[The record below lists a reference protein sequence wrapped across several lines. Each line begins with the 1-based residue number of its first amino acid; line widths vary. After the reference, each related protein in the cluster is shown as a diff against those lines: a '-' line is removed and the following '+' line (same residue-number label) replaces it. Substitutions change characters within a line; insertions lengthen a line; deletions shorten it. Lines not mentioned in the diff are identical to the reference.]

1 MAITCQNCG
10 YDQNPPG
17 SEFCEACGSEL
28 GTVESNLPES
38 NSQETIK
45 SDIDE
50 IPTIVLP
57 PEDSTVVL
65 PPEEPTVVLPPE
77 VPTIVPLPEDTEI
90 SPPTANP
97 SISPSTARLIS
108 KLPNV
113 PTPEFNLDGSN
124 AIVGRFDTDSGPV
137 DIDLEGFPGE
147 DTVSRAHAEIY
158 YETGEW
164 KTKDIGSTNGVFIKP
179 VGESRF
185 GARITIPETLNSGDE
200 IAFGKIRFL
209 FQCP

>member
-1 MAITCQNCG
+1 MAITCQVCG

-17 SEFCEACGSEL
+17 TEFCQACGAEL

-38 NSQETIK
+38 KPQETIN
-45 SDIDE
+45 SDDE
-50 IPTIVLP
+50 IPVVLP
-57 PEDSTVVL
+57 PED
-65 PPEEPTVVLPPE
+65 EE
-77 VPTIVPLPEDTEI
+77 TEI

-113 PTPEFNLDGSN
+113 PTAEFNLDGSN

-137 DIDLEGFPGE
+137 DIDLEGFPGQ

-164 KTKDIGSTNGVFIKP
+164 KIKDIGSTNGVFIKP
-179 VGESRF
+179 VGQSRF

-209 FQCP
+209 FKCP